1 MASFGRV
8 GLGVPLVLLVLL
20 AAVPARGEI
29 PGPVQTRSAR
39 AGELDLRVVAG
50 ASVTLGERRLFFEH
64 SRDRFELPHL
74 QVEFSFLRRVAIEL
88 DYALWWVHFHRESS
102 EKEPLEDG
110 YGSGDLRVRSRFA
123 VLMEHLWRPALAVQ
137 LGVKLPNAPSREGF
151 GTDEIDLEAGILLS
165 KLLGPVDLHLSVALG
180 ILGDP
185 TRRAAQDDVLLA
197 SGLLVLRPA
206 PPLRLLVEV
215 WTMAPSSLNSGRA
228 VLRGGA
234 GLRVRGIDLGVTAGV
249 GLSPDSPW
257 FVAGFD
263 VGFDGPLR
271 RPTNP

>member
-1 MASFGRV
+1 MASFSRC
-8 GLGVPLVLLVLL
+8 GLGLLL
-20 AAVPARGEI
+20 AVLAVLAVPSAQGEI

-39 AGELDLRVVAG
+39 AGEFDLRVVAG
-50 ASVTLGERRLFFEH
+50 ASVTLGERRLFFGH
-64 SRDRFELPHL
+64 SRDRLELPHL

-88 DYALWWVHFHRESS
+88 DYALWWIRFQSQAS
-102 EKEPLEDG
+102 DKEPLEDG

-123 VLMEHLWRPALAVQ
+123 VLVEHCWRPALAVQ
-137 LGVKLPNAPSREGF
+137 LGVKLPNASSRDGF
-151 GTDEIDLEAGILLS
+151 GTDETDVEAGILLS

-185 TRRAAQDDVLLA
+185 TRRAAQDDVLLV

-215 WTMAPSSLNSGRA
+215 WAMAPSPLNSGRA

-257 FVAGFD
+257 FVAGLD

-271 RPTNP
+271 RPAEP